1 MNTGSQPDQQ
11 PELAQ
16 TVAPQDTG
24 VPGEIGALP
33 RQLGQYQLIRV
44 VGRGAMG
51 VVFEAIDTHLNRTVA
66 IKTLPDG
73 FGDDDDT
80 AARFKREASLLASL
94 NHPHIATVY
103 SHEEL
108 DGLHCLV
115 MEFVEGQGI
124 DDLLS
129 TSQLSLVESLQLS
142 RQIASALEAA
152 HNHGVVHRDLKPANI
167 RVNGALTAK
176 VLDFGLA
183 KQVRLVDPT
192 SGSSMND
199 AVQTA
204 TGQIL
209 GTPAYMSPEQARGRV
224 LDKRTDIWSFGCML
238 FEMLSGNRAFGGE
251 TVTDTLV
258 NILERDPDLTQL
270 PSSTPPQIRRLVE
283 RCLQKDMDTR
293 LPDAGAARLDIEEVL
308 ALTSSGVGVV
318 PMDVSPQ
325 ETLPRGPGVVR
336 RRTTW
341 MLMLCLAMGGL
352 LGGLLAQQLL
362 TPPVA
367 EFQTASP
374 ATVFRSV
381 HDISGDQG
389 GQSLGLLGP
398 LGQRINALAFS
409 PDGARLA
416 YVADLGDGVRIYVR
430 DLDNFSAVP
439 IPGTETASMP
449 FFSPDGESLGFFT
462 HSELKSVAIQGGT
475 PRALCEARNPQG
487 GCWTEDGT
495 IYFSEFE
502 GGLISHIPAK
512 GGKKTVV
519 LESREPVVW
528 PHALPDGK
536 GLLLTKFFSPDVD
549 SSSFNHQRI
558 VHLAPETG
566 EVRVLYEGGYFAMYA
581 MTGHLLFTRGDS
593 MMAIPFDLEKMSVSD
608 EAAVSVVTGVL
619 GQEVTISKN
628 GHLAYVAGQHNLSTT
643 PVWIDRAGTIETISI
658 PPGDYGTFQLSP
670 DNKRLAIQV
679 NGTIDQVHVFDL
691 ETGSSQRLRG
701 AGALR
706 SPVWSDDSHVIF
718 RWDKDQKN
726 MLARTT
732 IGTGS
737 EPEVL
742 MITDGNALP
751 LADSVAPDGK
761 ALLYTNWKGNSDTHI
776 LSLEEPFTSK
786 ALIRTEFNE
795 WGTTLSPDGKWM
807 AYTSDHDG
815 QYNIYVRSFPPTD
828 TRVWKVSRTVGEEP
842 FWSPAGD
849 ELFYRF
855 GSRFMS
861 VRYRADEEFHHE
873 APEVAFE
880 GRFENVPGISY
891 QVSAD
896 GQRLL
901 ALKFVFDDTQLS
913 KIHIVLNW
921 FAELKKSTGPR
932 P

>member
-51 VVFEAIDTHLNRTVA
+51 VVFEAVDTHLNRTVA
-66 IKTLPDG
+66 IKTLPEG
-73 FGDDDDT
+73 FAGDEDT

-115 MEFVEGQGI
+115 MEFVEGQGV
-124 DDLLS
+124 DDLLT
-129 TSQLSLVESLQLS
+129 TSQLSLAESLQLA

-167 RVNGALTAK
+167 RVTGALTAK

-183 KQVRLVDPT
+183 KQVRLVAPG
-192 SGSSMND
+192 SGSSMSD

-224 LDKRTDIWSFGCML
+224 LDKRTDMWSFGCVL
-238 FEMLSGNRAFGGE
+238 FEMLSGSRAFGGE

-258 NILERDPDLTQL
+258 SILERDPDLAQL
-270 PSSTPPQIRRLVE
+270 PGSTPPQIRRLIE
-283 RCLQKDMDTR
+283 RCLQKDMDAR

-318 PMDVSPQ
+318 PVDESIERTSP
-325 ETLPRGPGVVR
+325 RSRSVVG
-336 RRTTW
+336 RRTT
-341 MLMLCLAMGGL
+341 LMLVLCLVVGGL
-352 LGGLLAQQLL
+352 LGGVVAQQLL

-367 EFQTASP
+367 ETREVSP
-374 ATVFRSV
+374 EEVFRSV

-389 GQSLGLLGP
+389 QALFLLGP
-398 LGQRINALAFS
+398 LGQRVNALAIS
-409 PDGARLA
+409 PDGSRLA
-416 YVADLGDGVRIYVR
+416 YVADLGDGARIYVR
-430 DLDNFSAVP
+430 ELDSFSAVP
-439 IPGTETASMP
+439 IPGTEMATMP

-462 HSELKSVAIQGGT
+462 HSELQSVAIKGGA

-502 GGLISHIPAK
+502 GGIISRIPAK

-528 PHALPDGK
+528 PQTLPDGK

-558 VHLAPETG
+558 VHLAPESG

-593 MMAIPFDLEKMSVSD
+593 LMAIPFDLEKMKVGD
-608 EAAVSVVTGVL
+608 DAAVSVVTGVL
-619 GQEVTISKN
+619 GQEVAISEN
-628 GHLAYVAGQHNLSTT
+628 GHLAYIAGQHNLSTI
-643 PVWIDRAGTIETISI
+643 PVWIDRSGEIDLLSI

-691 ETGSSQRLRG
+691 ENGSGQRLRG

-706 SPVWSDDSHVIF
+706 SPVWGDDSRVIV
-718 RWDKDQKN
+718 RWDKDQKT
-726 MLARTT
+726 MLARTA
-732 IGTGS
+732 IGTGI

-742 MITDGNALP
+742 MINDGTSLP
-751 LADSVAPDGK
+751 VPDSVATGGK
-761 ALLYTNWKGNSDTHI
+761 ALFYTSWKANSDTHM
-776 LSLEEPFTSK
+776 LSLEKPYTSQQ
-786 ALIRTEFNE
+786 LIRTEFNE

-828 TRVWKVSRTVGEEP
+828 TRLWKVSRTMGEEP

-873 APEVAFE
+873 DPEVAFE

-901 ALKFVFDDTQLS
+901 ALKFVFDDTQLTR
-913 KIHIVLNW
+913 IRIVLNW
-921 FAELKKSTGPR
+921 FAELKTITAAR